1 MKRGNVDVEKVF
13 MYNYFSTLGLQ
24 PIYNVDL
31 NVLEDK
37 YIELSR
43 KFHPDVND
51 GKCENIIKINKAY
64 EILKSPL
71 KRAEHLLDL
80 SEVRINTTNSK
91 VLNESIEV
99 RESLLDCNDMDYAIK
114 MVDEKIKSCIKNLI
128 YAFNEKNFSYAA
140 EEVLRLKYLYK
151 AFEEVRKNAANSNL

>member
-1 MKRGNVDVEKVF
+1 MKRGDVDAEKVF
-13 MYNYFSTLGLQ
+13 MCNHFSILGFQ
-24 PIYNVDL
+24 PRFNIDL

-43 KFHPDVND
+43 TFHPDVND

-64 EILKSPL
+64 EVLKSPL

-80 SEVRINTTNSK
+80 SEVRINTTNLK
-91 VLNESIEV
+91 VLNESIEI
-99 RESLLDCNDMDYAIK
+99 RESLLDCNDMDDAIK
-114 MVDEKIKSCIKNLI
+114 MVDEKIKNCIKSLV
-128 YAFNEKNFSYAA
+128 YAFNEKNFSDAA

-151 AFEEVRKNAANSNL
+151 AFEEVKKNAANSNL